1 MRLKTALIAVLIA
14 ITLTILLAGTACKD
28 NTTTPG
34 ANTAAPN
41 QPAAS
46 KTPGPLPDRAFR
58 ALLAFKDA
66 PTKLRVGQKET
77 VVVRVKNASDVFWW
91 ARGGEIN
98 DSAGNQFYLALG
110 DKWFQE
116 DGKLATDMD
125 GRIGLGKDLRPN
137 EETEVSLAITAPA
150 NPGNYVLEVD
160 MVQEQVSWFHD
171 KGSPTARTNIT
182 VVR

>member
-1 MRLKTALIAVLIA
+1 MRLRIALIVV
-14 ITLTILLAGTACKD
+14 TLTTLLAALACKD
-28 NTTTPG
+28 NTTAPAANPG
-34 ANTAAPN
+34 APS
-41 QPAAS
+41 QPAVS
-46 KTPGPLPDRAFR
+46 KTAGPLPDRGFK

-77 VVVRVKNASDVFWW
+77 VVLRVKNASDVFWW
-91 ARGGEIN
+91 SRGGEIN
-98 DSAGNQFYLALG
+98 ENSGNQFYLALG

-116 DGKLATDMD
+116 DGKLVTEMD

-137 EETEVSLAITAPA
+137 EETEVSLAITAPT

-171 KGSPTARTNIT
+171 KGSPTARTNVT

>member
-1 MRLKTALIAVLIA
+1 MRLKIM
-14 ITLTILLAGTACKD
+14 LTVTVVATLLAVTACRE
-28 NTTTPG
+28 NTTAPST
-34 ANTAAPN
+34 NTAGPN
-41 QPAAS
+41 QPSAS

-77 VVVRVKNASDVFWW
+77 VVVKVKNGSDVHWS
-91 ARGGEIN
+91 ARGGEPN
-98 DSAGNQFYLALG
+98 NNPDNKFYLALG

-116 DGKLATDMD
+116 DGKLVTEMD
-125 GRIGLGKDLRPN
+125 GRIGLAKDLRPG
-137 EETEVSLAITAPA
+137 EETEVSLSITAPA

-160 MVQEQVSWFHD
+160 LVQEQVSWFHD
-171 KGSPTARTNIT
+171 KGSPTARTNVT

>member
-1 MRLKTALIAVLIA
+1 MRLRIALIVV
-14 ITLTILLAGTACKD
+14 TLVALLAALACRD
-28 NTTTPG
+28 NTTAPA
-34 ANTAAPN
+34 ANTGART
-41 QPAAS
+41 QPAVS
-46 KTPGPLPDRAFR
+46 KTAGPLPDRAFR

-77 VVVRVKNASDVFWW
+77 VVLRVKNASDVFWW

-98 DSAGNQFYLALG
+98 ENSGNQFYLALG
-110 DKWFQE
+110 DKWLQE
-116 DGKLATDMD
+116 DGKLVTEMD

-137 EETEVSLAITAPA
+137 EETEVSLTITAPA

-171 KGSPTARTNIT
+171 KGSPTARTNVT